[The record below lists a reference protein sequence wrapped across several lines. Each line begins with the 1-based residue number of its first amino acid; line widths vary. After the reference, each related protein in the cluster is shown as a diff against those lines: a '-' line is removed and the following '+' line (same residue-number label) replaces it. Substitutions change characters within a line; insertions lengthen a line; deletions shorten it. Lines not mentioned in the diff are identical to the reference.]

1 MRGTLTTAALVIAA
15 TLVAAVSAS
24 AEILPGTIPTR
35 DEYVAT
41 VDPICQKNSDTN
53 KPLLKTAGKKER
65 NDELASASR
74 DVARVAANFGK
85 TLTKI
90 EAVPRPTE
98 DSPRL
103 EKWFGYL
110 KTLQTNLGKI
120 SKALKEEDKVKASH
134 AKIKVERTS
143 NAANNVSFVFQF
155 QYCHLKASQFK

>member
-1 MRGTLTTAALVIAA
+1 MKGPMATAALVIVA
-15 TLVAAVSAS
+15 TLVAAVSAG

-35 DEYVAT
+35 EEYVAT

-53 KPLLKTAGKKER
+53 KPLLKNASKKER
-65 NDELASASR
+65 ADELIAASR
-74 DVARVAANFGK
+74 DVARVAANFGR
-85 TLTKI
+85 TLKKI

-110 KTLQTNLGKI
+110 ETLQTNLGKI
-120 SKALKEEDKVKASH
+120 SKALKEEDKVRASH